1 MVLSKSDT
9 KAPPKFYRQ
18 VFELKNKIIVP
29 YDELTSWKNEMPIGN
44 LVPHFFIADDKQVC
58 FADNP
63 QKHSD
68 ILDSCFAVFS
78 PDYSVFTN
86 VYSQFNNA
94 ALLLNRLI
102 ASYWQG
108 MGRYVILTL
117 SWANEDTYE
126 TAFSNIENGCIVAIS
141 SEGVNDWQC
150 FKKGFLEM
158 LKQIKPSKICWY
170 DKIPDWVNGYFDI
183 ENIIPI
189 KKRHIAAKEKRM
201 HKLQS
206 LHPVLLY

>member
-1 MVLSKSDT
+1 
-9 KAPPKFYRQ
+9 
-18 VFELKNKIIVP
+18 
-29 YDELTSWKNEMPIGN
+29 
-44 LVPHFFIADDKQVC
+44 
-58 FADNP
+58 
-63 QKHSD
+63 
-68 ILDSCFAVFS
+68 
-78 PDYSVFTN
+78 
-86 VYSQFNNA
+86 
-94 ALLLNRLI
+94 
-102 ASYWQG
+102 
-108 MGRYVILTL
+108 MGRYVISTL